1 MQLESTAK
9 YSAYYY
15 VLDQTAKQRYMVK
28 LELVGALEDP
38 YVERGIVSVDWNYW
52 PQVEYNADIFHTLS
66 IYTLVKALR
75 PTKV

>member
-1 MQLESTAK
+1 
-9 YSAYYY
+9 
-15 VLDQTAKQRYMVK
+15 MVK

-52 PQVEYNADIFHTLS
+52 PQVEYNDIFHTPS